1 MTVHH
6 SSSTSLVVKW
16 SHLQEEYFQG
26 QPIGYKINYY
36 PENLERE
43 MNFWTV
49 NYTTSAATLT
59 NLTIYTLYTVKVSA
73 VSSGG
78 VGPANTVKAQTGAEG
93 KKVNKNNN
101 NKNYQCSPLMPNES
115 VLKLCFCVTTIGN
128 RIFFKENSTFYLSNH
143 D

>member
-1 MTVHH
+1 MIFSIPICHLLAPLRALSLVTVHR

-26 QPIGYKINYY
+26 QPTAYKINYY

-43 MNFWTV
+43 VNFWTV

-93 KKVNKNNN
+93 KKK
-101 NKNYQCSPLMPNES
+101 
-115 VLKLCFCVTTIGN
+115 LKATTITK
-128 RIFFKENSTFYLSNH
+128 IISAHL
-143 D
+143 

>member
-1 MTVHH
+1 MTVHR

-16 SHLQEEYFQG
+16 SHLQEECLQG

-43 MNFWTV
+43 VKFWSV
-49 NYTTSAATLT
+49 NYTISVATLT
-59 NLTIYTLYTVKVSA
+59 NLTIYTLYIVKVSA

-93 KKVNKNNN
+93 KKIKNNN
-101 NKNYQCSPLMPNES
+101 NKNYPCSPLMPNEP
-115 VLKLCFCVTTIGN
+115 LL
-128 RIFFKENSTFYLSNH
+128 
-143 D
+143 

>member
-1 MTVHH
+1 MTVHRF
-6 SSSTSLVVKW
+6 SSTSLVVKW

-36 PENLERE
+36 PQNLERE

-78 VGPANTVKAQTGAEG
+78 VGPANTVKAQTGAGG

-115 VLKLCFCVTTIGN
+115 VLKLCFCITTIGN

>member
-1 MTVHH
+1 
-6 SSSTSLVVKW
+6 
-16 SHLQEEYFQG
+16 
-26 QPIGYKINYY
+26 
-36 PENLERE
+36 

-115 VLKLCFCVTTIGN
+115 VLKLCFCITTNGN

-143 D
+143 Y